1 MIKDFKNAQV
11 AISLVMNR
19 LFSDINHQYNLSAMV
34 SREQLTLIL
43 QAKGQENKW
52 IDEHLLA
59 HFERIDAR
67 QTNPEIGNNFVKQV
81 EDNCGILG
89 EEPV

>member
-43 QAKGQENKW
+43 QAKGQENRW
-52 IDEHLLA
+52 IDEQLLA